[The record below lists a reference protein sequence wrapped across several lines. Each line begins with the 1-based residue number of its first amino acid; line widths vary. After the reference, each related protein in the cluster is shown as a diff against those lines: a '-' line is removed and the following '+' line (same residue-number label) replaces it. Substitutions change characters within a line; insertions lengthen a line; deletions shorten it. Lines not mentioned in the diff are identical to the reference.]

1 MRHLL
6 AALFLFGLSSLQ
18 AAEPIEINV
27 DLTEAPRRLF
37 KAMLKIPAKP
47 GLLTLHYPKW
57 IQGEHQPTGPI
68 LDLAGLKISAA
79 GKLIAWKRDDVEL
92 NNFHCTVPEG
102 AMGVEVALEY
112 LVPGDKGGFGAGP
125 AATAKL
131 AILNWYLVTLYPL
144 EAGQHVRD
152 IPVKASLKLPPG
164 WKAGT
169 ALSIDT
175 TQGEFTQYKTVS
187 LETFL
192 DSPALCGLHFRE
204 IAIGPKSNPPH
215 FLTLACDSEEGLKID
230 EKWLAAY
237 SKLVD
242 EAGALFGTRHYHSY
256 RFLISLTDQFGHN
269 AIEHHECSDNRSPE
283 RMFLEDKYHK
293 SGQGMVQAHEYVH
306 SWNGKFR
313 RPAGLSTPNYQDPM
327 RTKLLWVYEGLTEY
341 YGFVLA
347 ARSGLWPKEQ
357 ALENW
362 AELAD
367 WARNQK
373 GRNWRPLEDTATAN
387 HLYTARNEW
396 SRRRRSVDFYDEGA
410 LIWLDADTLIRE
422 KTKGAKSLD
431 DFCKAFYGGENNGP
445 QVKPYTFEDVV
456 KALNDVVENDWKTFL
471 ERRVIVLAETPPLDG
486 IERGGWKVT
495 SKKEPN
501 LLRKTVNDDGKSLN
515 LSSSIGLVLTE
526 EGKVIDVVPGSPADR
541 AGIGPHM
548 KITATNGRKFDSDRL
563 VEAIAATE
571 GGKGKLELL
580 VENGEFFAA
589 LPIPYIGGAKNPH
602 LVRDEAKV
610 DLLSNIFNATSGK

>member
-1 MRHLL
+1 MRHLF
-6 AALFLFGLSSLQ
+6 AVLFLFGLSSLQ
-18 AAEPIEINV
+18 AADPIEINA

-37 KAMLKIPAKP
+37 KATLKIPAKP

-68 LDLAGLKISAA
+68 LDLSGVKISAA
-79 GKLIAWKRDDVEL
+79 GKPIAWKRDDVEL
-92 NNFHCTVPEG
+92 NDFHCTVPEG
-102 AMGVEVALEY
+102 ATGVDVALEY

-152 IPVKASLKLPPG
+152 ISVKASLKLPPG
-164 WKAGT
+164 WKSGT
-169 ALSIDT
+169 ALPIDAA
-175 TQGEFTQYKTVS
+175 QGEFTQYKTVS

-204 IAIGPKSNPPH
+204 IPIGPKSNPPH
-215 FLTLACDSEEGLKID
+215 FLTLACDSEEGLNID

-242 EAGALFGTRHYHSY
+242 EAGALFGTRHYNSY

-327 RTKLLWVYEGLTEY
+327 HTKLLWVYEGLTEY

-362 AELAD
+362 AELAE
-367 WARNQK
+367 WAGNQK

-431 DFCKAFYGGENNGP
+431 DFCKAFYGGENSGP

-471 ERRVIVLAETPPLDG
+471 ERRVMALAEVPPLDG

-501 LLRKTVNDDGKSLN
+501 GLRKTVNDDGKSLN
-515 LSSSIGLVLTE
+515 LSSSIGLVLTD
-526 EGKVIDVVPGSPADR
+526 EGKVIDVVPGSPADK

-548 KITATNGRKFDSDRL
+548 KITATNGRRYDSDRL
-563 VEAIAATE
+563 VEAITATE

-589 LPIPYIGGAKNPH
+589 LPIPYTGGARNPH
-602 LVRDEAKV
+602 LVRDEAKA
-610 DLLSNIFNATSGK
+610 DLLSDIFKPTSGK